1 MVALPLVNKIII
13 AIDGYSATGK
23 STTAKRVAEALDYIF
38 VDTGAMY
45 RAVTLHCLRN
55 GIEVE
60 KETPELLEALDRI
73 ELTFVY
79 DHAAKRSNMHLNGEN
94 VEGEIRSMA
103 VSSVVSEV
111 AAIPVVRRAMVKQQQ
126 AMGKEPGI
134 VLDGRDIG
142 TVVFPDAEL
151 KIFMT
156 ASLEKRIQRRQ
167 LQMKLKGVQLGMDE
181 IRENLQHRDHIDST
195 RSDSPLR
202 RAEDALVL
210 DTTLM
215 TIDQQVNFVLEYVEK
230 IVNHG
235 FNVREMMAKK
245 QKG

>member
-1 MVALPLVNKIII
+1 MKKIVI

-45 RAVTLHCLRN
+45 RAVTLYCLRN
-55 GIEVE
+55 GIDVE
-60 KETPELLEALDRI
+60 KETPELLEALDEIKLRFI
-73 ELTFVY
+73 Y
-79 DHAAKRSNMHLNGEN
+79 DPAAKRSNMHLNDEN
-94 VEGEIRSMA
+94 VEGEIRSME
-103 VSSVVSEV
+103 VSRWVSEV

-126 AMGKEPGI
+126 AMGEEPGV

-142 TVVFPDAEL
+142 TVVFPNAEL

-167 LQMKLKGVQLGMDE
+167 LQMKLKGVQLGIDE
-181 IRENLQHRDHIDST
+181 IKENLQHRDHIDST

-202 RAEDALVL
+202 RADDALVL

-215 TIDQQVNFVLEYVEK
+215 TINQQVNFVLDYVEK
-230 IVNHG
+230 IVHHG
-235 FNVREMMAKK
+235 FVVREAMSKK
-245 QKG
+245 QKS